1 MKVRVARGER
11 TGRKAHLTGRAATGW
26 QDDRATGMADARW
39 RDFDGASALAGRRSW
54 DDDLVMG

>member
-11 TGRKAHLTGRAATGW
+11 TGRKAHLTGRAATG
-26 QDDRATGMADARW
+26 MAVSRW
-39 RDFDGASALAGRRSW
+39 REFDGSSALAGRRSW